1 VLQRKR
7 TPSSAKSTIGSN
19 RALLHAGQLASGRR
33 MIVGWWLCDR
43 GAAGPVEAFSIEV
56 LIAYILGSF
65 EREIMAIPSRLP
77 GALLSNPAATAV
89 RGQQCSVPESGRA
102 IG

>member
-1 VLQRKR
+1 
-7 TPSSAKSTIGSN
+7 
-19 RALLHAGQLASGRR
+19 
-33 MIVGWWLCDR
+33 MIVGSWPCDCVAPWLI
-43 GAAGPVEAFSIEV
+43 EAFPIEV

-77 GALLSNPAATAV
+77 CALLSNPAATAV